1 MNIIFDPIN
10 SIITFSLKEYS
21 YTNIE
26 KYLNERG
33 FFFPIISD
41 TFALKNRSN
50 IETFKS
56 QSPLNFIFSVF
67 IKNSGGEIEEI
78 GKRILKSS
86 SGYRLA
92 SLYLYEGCCANIAYV
107 SVKIYSNEI
116 AKEFGAVHVELSKE
130 DREILSL
137 L

>member
-1 MNIIFDPIN
+1 MNMIFDPIN
-10 SIITFSLKEYS
+10 SIVTLPLKGFS
-21 YTNIE
+21 YTKIE
-26 KYLNERG
+26 SYLNERG

-41 TFALKNRSN
+41 SLVLKDNTT

-67 IKNSGGEIEEI
+67 LKEEDGSLSEI

-92 SLYLYEGCCANIAYV
+92 ALYCYEESCENVEFV
-107 SVKIYSNEI
+107 SIKIYSKEI
-116 AKEFGAVHVELSKE
+116 VREFGDVKISLSDE
-130 DREILSL
+130 EREILNII
-137 L
+137 